1 MEHIGPH
8 GSLRHTQHLCDF
20 RVGVALRIEEDYC
33 HPLPFRKAVESLPEP
48 FAEQGLVGGA
58 IRQHTTGFVPL
69 VEHLALAHPAP
80 AAGIESRVQDDPHQ
94 PRAERPGGI
103 VPIDRAPC
111 GQHPIL
117 DSVVGIIV
125 IPEDGASDAPGRQG
139 VRFDQQAECVAV
151 TTGSSNSEIAVC
163 LVWITQDTLR
173 LLRRRSS
180 FRSVAPVIWARRL
193 TRAVIYR

>member
-58 IRQHTTGFVPL
+58 IRQKSAGFVPL
-69 VEHLALAHPAP
+69 VKHLALAHPAP

-125 IPEDGASDAPGRQG
+125 IPEDGASHAPGRQG
-139 VRFDQQAECVAV
+139 MRLDQEAERIAV

-163 LVWITQDTLR
+163 LVWSTQDTLR
-173 LLRRRSS
+173 LLRCR
-180 FRSVAPVIWARRL
+180 
-193 TRAVIYR
+193 T